1 VGGAKL
7 SLATQHLARRLSSIV
22 MMVAV
27 LAFASQATFIAP
39 SNAAADRAGPYHHGY
54 ARSHAHHPAGAHSH
68 EASHV
73 HADGTVHRHLVDDDD
88 GALEEHIQEPG
99 CPCCWN
105 MAIVVGVLP
114 SMDPCTVLAVLDS
127 TLTFTTPVPYRGT
140 EPNEPR
146 RPPRPPSIA

>member
-1 VGGAKL
+1 MP
-7 SLATQHLARRLSSIV
+7 LAAQPLAQRISAIV
-22 MMVAV
+22 MMMAV
-27 LAFASQATFIAP
+27 LAFAVQATFIAP
-39 SNAAADRAGPYHHGY
+39 SNAAADHAGPYHHGY
-54 ARSHAHHPAGAHSH
+54 AQSHAHHAAGAHSH

-88 GALEEHIQEPG
+88 GALDEHIQEPG

-114 SMDPCTVLAVLDS
+114 SMNPCTVFAVLS
-127 TLTFTTPVPYRGT
+127 GTLTFTAPVPYRGS
-140 EPNEPR
+140 EPGGPR

>member
-1 VGGAKL
+1 MRRVA
-7 SLATQHLARRLSSIV
+7 QPFARRVATII

-27 LAFASQATFIAP
+27 LAFALQATFIAP
-39 SNAAADRAGPYHHGY
+39 SESATGEAAPYHHGY
-54 ARSHAHHPAGAHSH
+54 ARSHVQHAAGAHSH

-73 HADGTVHRHLVDDDD
+73 HADGTAHRHLVDDDD
-88 GALEEHIQEPG
+88 GALDEHIQEPG

-114 SMDPCTVLAVLDS
+114 SMNSCTVFA
-127 TLTFTTPVPYRGT
+127 TLGDTFTRPPPVASRGT
-140 EPNEPR
+140 EPDGPR